1 MVRLRRLEILGAWL
15 GVWTPPRGAE
25 VPPVPWRAVAAG
37 AAALVVALG
46 VGAAL
51 LIPQLSEDRRERG
64 ERERRIAAERHAE
77 QLATADREQAPRT
90 GRGTPDPLGAPEARR
105 TEARSALLAAAQAA
119 IGTDAGRRTDRT
131 IRGVDCEAFP
141 RTLRRVVPVEELER
155 PAGAYQCVAVTARF
169 EQGDERREGIIGMP
183 FRLVVRFKEGRYAWC
198 RVVPLSDRDRLTHP
212 LPAACRLRAS

>member
-1 MVRLRRLEILGAWL
+1 MRLGRLEILGAWL

-37 AAALVVALG
+37 AAVLVVG
-46 VGAAL
+46 VGVAAAVL
-51 LIPQLSEDRRERG
+51 VPQVSGDRQERG

-77 QLATADREQAPRT
+77 QLATAGREQRPRT
-90 GRGTPDPLGAPEARR
+90 GRGTPDPLGAPAERR
-105 TEARSALLAAAQAA
+105 VETRSALLASAQAA
-119 IGTDAGRRTDRT
+119 IGADAGRRTDRD

-141 RTLRRVVPVEELER
+141 RTLRRVVPVEQLRR

-169 EQGDERREGIIGMP
+169 DQGDERRDGIIGIP
-183 FRLVVRFKEGRYAWC
+183 FRLVVRFTEGRYAWC

-212 LPAACRLRAS
+212 LPAACRV